1 MRFQLS
7 VQAQDQY
14 EALTVPLRKA
24 ADKQFAFLARDIRH
38 PSLHAKKY
46 DEATGIWQA
55 RINQSWRFYFL
66 IHQNLYYIVSIGKH
80 PK

>member
-14 EALTVPLRKA
+14 EELPDALRKA
-24 ADKQFAFLARDIRH
+24 ADKQFAYLIADIRH

-46 DEATGIWQA
+46 DETAGLWQA

-66 IHQNLYYIVSIGKH
+66 IGKGLYYIVSIRKH